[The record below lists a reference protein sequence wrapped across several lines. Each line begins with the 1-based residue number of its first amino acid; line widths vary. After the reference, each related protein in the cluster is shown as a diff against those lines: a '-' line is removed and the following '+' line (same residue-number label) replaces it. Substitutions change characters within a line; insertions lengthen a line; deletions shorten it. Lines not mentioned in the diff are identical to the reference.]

1 MSKLYKW
8 FIEEIG
14 FSGLYILTIVFAI
27 IIILIAVI
35 IENVNGLH
43 DNNKHIR
50 YLKSRI
56 GDKYIMNKDT
66 IIVLEF
72 NEINNM
78 YILSNGNYV
87 IPEIIYKS
95 KKVK

>member
-1 MSKLYKW
+1 MSKAYKW

-14 FSGLYILTIVFAI
+14 FYGLYILTIVLAI
-27 IIILIAVI
+27 ICILIAVI
-35 IENVNGLH
+35 VENINGLH
-43 DNNKHIR
+43 DNNKHLR

-56 GDKYIMNKDT
+56 GDRYIVNKDT
-66 IIVLEF
+66 ITVLEF

-78 YILSNGNYV
+78 YLLSNGNYI
-87 IPEIIYKS
+87 IPELIYKS